1 MIQPQVSTKQGM
13 KTTICPTRSR
23 GLTAG
28 VNRRALSKANSISKR
43 RQYQMP
49 TASNSQRGT
58 SLPRSRASQKRGN
71 ETIKRTPSGLT
82 KACMKASTPV
92 IRGLPDWATRSLAS
106 WRNRPLMAIWRSA
119 SKDRASP
126 SLICSLL
133 RRDPLAIQA
142 TMARL

>member
-1 MIQPQVSTKQGM
+1 M
-13 KTTICPTRSR
+13 ICPTNSR

-28 VNRRALSKANSISKR
+28 VNRRALSRANSISKR

-58 SLPRSRASQKRGN
+58 VLPRSRASQKRGN
-71 ETIKRTPSGLT
+71 ETTKRTPSGRT
-82 KACMKASTPV
+82 NACMMASV
-92 IRGLPDWATRSLAS
+92 LMIRGLPDWATKLWESYRK
-106 WRNRPLMAIWRSA
+106 RPLMAICSSA
-119 SKDRASP
+119 SKERASP

-142 TMARL
+142 NMSWL